1 MEEEVKRIPQEVIE
15 QFINGDDPQE
25 RIVNMEYKYQDSF
38 VTVFYRDEND
48 IKHSEKQDFYP
59 FVWATREA
67 CLRMCEG
74 DRNYLKKLMTECHI
88 GVKKLSNISID
99 GEVIHEFDEG
109 YMFMFF
115 ATQPMSYSS
124 FLNFFKR
131 AKNPVYSKDNGKGS
145 VADKKKDTQ
154 FLTATPVE
162 QHMIRTGKRFFKG
175 YNDYDELVRL
185 IFDLETT
192 GLDTEKDRIVQL
204 GVRLNRPIPGRPNGF
219 EKIFTVEGNT
229 EEERNK
235 SELKVIDVLFRIIYT
250 FKPDIITAH
259 NGENFDWNM
268 IIGACKRLGT
278 SIEEMSA
285 KYFNGES
292 IRKEERE
299 SILKLGGEIETFHR
313 TIVPN
318 IVVTDS
324 LHAVRRA
331 QAIDSS
337 MQRAD
342 LKYAT
347 EYSGMKK
354 PNRVYTPGDK
364 ISDIWADKEH
374 QYAFCEKDGDW
385 YIYDPESENGVKTRD
400 EFNSDEEYNDYIK
413 SIKSKQDDKPF
424 KMRTRNVLMDGYEL
438 TTGRYIIERYLLDDV
453 WECDKVEWKF
463 NSTNFLICKMLPVPY
478 KKCITM
484 GTAGQWKALMLAW
497 SYKNNLAIPP
507 FKDTGSFTGGLS
519 RLLKTGYVR
528 RVAKFDFNSL
538 YVALL
543 LTWGIHDRTDLL
555 NSMLSFLEYVLT
567 NREKYK
573 GEKKAAGKIID
584 KLKSKIIGG
593 TATKEE
599 IEEYNKAEAAYA
611 LADGKQLQLKILGNS
626 FFGAYGSNDGALF
639 PWKSVKCAE
648 QTTCT
653 GRQALRLMISYFSTI
668 SERYGL
674 NNADYNYS
682 PIVGDSVT
690 GDTPLFIKYK
700 DNGLIDIKPISEIM
714 DDACIEK
721 DALGREYDY
730 SEKPYR
736 VLCRSGWSDV
746 EYVYRHETTK
756 NIYRVEDESV
766 LVDVTQDHSL
776 FDENKNEI
784 KPTEITKDTKLE
796 YYNSKIGSYR
806 ETMPSVK
813 EITEAAKKLA
823 DGKIDRVPVDILNT
837 NKDRKLMFY
846 KVFNVY
852 RNEGLVLSKT
862 AQAGINYL
870 RKFGI

>member
-1 MEEEVKRIPQEVIE
+1 MEEEVKRIPQDVIE
-15 QFINGDDPQE
+15 HFINGDDPQE
-25 RIVNMEYKYQDSF
+25 RIVNMDYKYQDSF
-38 VTVFYRDEND
+38 ITVYYRDEND

-59 FVWATREA
+59 FVWATRDA
-67 CLRMCEG
+67 CLRLCEG
-74 DRNYLKKLMTECHI
+74 DRNYLKKLMSQCHI
-88 GVKKLSNISID
+88 GVKKLSNVSIEGD
-99 GEVIHEFDEG
+99 VRHEFDEG

-115 ATQPMSYSS
+115 ATQPMSYST

-131 AKNPVYSKDNGKGS
+131 AKNPVYSKDNGKS
-145 VADKKKDTQ
+145 SAADKKKDNQ
-154 FLTATPVE
+154 YLAVTPVE
-162 QHMIRTGKRFFKG
+162 QHMIRTGKRFYKG
-175 YNDYDELVRL
+175 DDDYDNLVRL

-204 GVRLNRPIPGRPNGF
+204 GVRLNRPIPCRPNGF

-229 EEERNK
+229 EEEKNR

-250 FKPDIITAH
+250 FRPDIITAH
-259 NGENFDWNM
+259 NGENFDWNI

-285 KYFNGES
+285 KYFNGEP

-299 SILKLGGEIETFHR
+299 SILKLGGEIETFHK
-313 TIVPN
+313 TIVPTT
-318 IVVTDS
+318 IVTDS

-364 ISDIWADKEH
+364 ISDIWADTEH

-385 YIYDPESENGVKTRD
+385 YIYDPESENTVKTRD
-400 EFNSDEEYNDYIK
+400 EFNTDEEYDGYIK

-424 KMRTRNVLMDGYEL
+424 KMRTRNVLMDGYRL

-453 WECDKVEWKF
+453 WECDKVEWKY
-463 NSTNFLICKMLPVPY
+463 NTTNFLICKLLPVPY
-478 KKCITM
+478 KKCTTM

-528 RVAKFDFNSL
+528 KVIKLDFNSL
-538 YVALL
+538 YPAIL
-543 LTWGIHDRTDLL
+543 LTWGIHDSNDLL

-573 GEKKAAGKIID
+573 GEKKAAEKIVNKLKGKIKD
-584 KLKSKIIGG
+584 K
-593 TATKEE
+593 TATETE
-599 IEEYNKAEAAYA
+599 TEEYNAAVASYA
-611 LADGKQLQLKILGNS
+611 LADGKQLQVKILGNS
-626 FFGAYGSNDGALF
+626 FFGSYGSRVGAMF

-648 QTTCT
+648 QTTCI
-653 GRQALRLMISYFSTI
+653 GRQSLRLMIGYFSTI

-674 NNADYNYS
+674 NDSDYNYD

-700 DNGLIDIKPISEIM
+700 NNGLIDIKPISELI
-714 DDACIEK
+714 DEK
-721 DALGREYDY
+721 HVDVDKMGREYDY
-730 SEKPYR
+730 SEKPYM

-746 EYVYRHETTK
+746 EYIYRHSTRK
-756 NIYRVEDESV
+756 PIYRVEEGDMI
-766 LVDVTQDHSL
+766 VDVTKDHSL
-776 FDENKNEI
+776 FDENKEEI
-784 KPTEITKDTKLE
+784 KPTDIKEDTKLE
-796 YYNSKIGSYR
+796 YYDGIIGIYTR
-806 ETMPSVK
+806 TTPLVK
-813 EITEAAKKLA
+813 DISTWAKKMA
-823 DGKIDRVPVDILNT
+823 AGEIDRVPIEILNT
-837 NKDRKLMFY
+837 NRERKQIFY
-846 KVFNVY
+846 KVFNMH
-852 RNEGLVLSKT
+852 RKEGFVLSKT
-862 AQAGINYL
+862 AQAGLNYI
-870 RKFGI
+870 KK